1 MGAQH
6 NFCLVIGES
15 SMSKQTPWGRQP
27 SWGGKDSRHKPRN
40 VQNPSNHPNWKKG
53 GSFPSAV
60 KGLCP
65 LLGADFQVAASR
77 EPGTTV
83 SVSSCWDCY
92 HIISASLLS
101 HLQRT
106 GLRKCKH
113 LRNFRGGVWLRS
125 QEFAWLAEDL
135 GSILTTED
143 KPKPLCR
150 CSQGCKAWSL
160 FARSVPVSVVDSL
173 NPVWLELILWK
184 KHNLEAKQNRSYW
197 PLGQEARRAGS
208 LALTGPQRILCK
220 TGGSGKQVPPTTCG
234 TCPP

>member
-1 MGAQH
+1 
-6 NFCLVIGES
+6 
-15 SMSKQTPWGRQP
+15 MSKQTPWGRQP

-65 LLGADFQVAASR
+65 LLGADFEVAASR
-77 EPGTTV
+77 EPSTTV

-135 GSILTTED
+135 GSILTTEV
-143 KPKPLCR
+143 KQKPLCR
-150 CSQGCKAWSL
+150 CSRGCKAWSL

-197 PLGQEARRAGS
+197 LLGQEARRAGP

-220 TGGSGKQVPPTTCG
+220 AGGSGKQVPPTTCG